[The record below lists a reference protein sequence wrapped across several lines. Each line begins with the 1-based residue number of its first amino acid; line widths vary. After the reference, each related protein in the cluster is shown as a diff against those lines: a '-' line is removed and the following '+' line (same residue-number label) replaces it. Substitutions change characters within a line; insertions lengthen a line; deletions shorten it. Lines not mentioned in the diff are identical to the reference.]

1 MARKKTKKNRKRR
14 KKVRPQTQARLSPKM
29 RQSMKERGIES
40 PIIVRSPGSE
50 KMSEVLPAFAEPLLE
65 YVSDDRPGF
74 EKAIS
79 IAAFAWNLS
88 LLPEEEWESQID
100 DIAHEISQS
109 DDEIRMVTSMI
120 QMLVQRRIQLFADI
134 TRFICDFE
142 ILDQKNGWHLNVVS
156 TLE

>member
-1 MARKKTKKNRKRR
+1 MARKKAKKNRKRKTR
-14 KKVRPQTQARLSPKM
+14 DRSQSRTRISPRM
-29 RQSMKERGIES
+29 RQNMKERGIES
-40 PIIVRSPGSE
+40 PIIVRSPGLE

-65 YVSDDRPGF
+65 YVSDDKPGF

-88 LLPEEEWESQID
+88 LLPEEKWEGSIE

-109 DDEIRMVTSMI
+109 DDDIKVVKDMIR
-120 QMLVQRRIQLFADI
+120 MLVQRRIQFFSDI
-134 TRFICDFE
+134 TRLIYDFE

-156 TLE
+156 TPG

>member
-1 MARKKTKKNRKRR
+1 MARKKTKKKRKRR
-14 KKVRPQTQARLSPKM
+14 TRDRSQSRTRLSPKM
-29 RQSMKERGIES
+29 RQNKKEMGIDS

-88 LLPEEEWESQID
+88 LLPEEKWESHID

-109 DDEIRMVTSMI
+109 DDDIKMVKSVI
-120 QMLVQRRIQLFADI
+120 QMLVQRRIQFFADI
-134 TRFICDFE
+134 TRFIYEFE
-142 ILDQKNGWHLNVVS
+142 ILGVSHLM
-156 TLE
+156 LREI